1 MQYEHRGL
9 ESNCVNGSIRT
20 PIPILRN
27 LQNTGGPKPLE
38 RLGLRVLLPRL
49 SEVKSKSKQILD
61 RLWQGL
67 QIPLELPIQ

>member
-1 MQYEHRGL
+1 MQHEHRGF
-9 ESNCVNGSIRT
+9 EPHCVDGSIRT

-27 LQNTGGPKPLE
+27 LQHTSRTKALE
-38 RLGLRVLLPRL
+38 RLGLLVFLPRL

-67 QIPLELPIQ
+67 QIPLGTPIQ